1 MDNYLNGV
9 LVGIPEDT
17 ANLQLPNPELRDYYR
32 DEQDRVFWLN
42 DNVENCA
49 EDSVYYRIVRLAD
62 EGHFD
67 EAENLMYD
75 ALNPL
80 DKDEYY
86 TMLAAYEYMNDFDDD
101 FLENNNFSR
110 EEIEDG
116 IAEITKKHDTE
127 GLYTILVESQIQYF
141 EGYKEIMDKKHFL

>member
-1 MDNYLNGV
+1 MIQDKKTLAGKIAGNIRCCMA
-9 LVGIPEDT
+9 LVCGMSENKYKQPKF
-17 ANLQLPNPELRDYYR
+17 L
-32 DEQDRVFWLN
+32 
-42 DNVENCA
+42 ENCA

-62 EGHFD
+62 EGYFD
-67 EAENLMYD
+67 AAENLMYD
-75 ALNPL
+75 TLNPL

-101 FLENNNFSR
+101 FLEKNNFSR

-127 GLYTILVESQIQYF
+127 GLYTILVES
-141 EGYKEIMDKKHFL
+141 